1 MAFMKQI
8 LQKKQRLFLLAALL
22 WTLVIW
28 GHSMMP
34 GQQSSNESGFAEQ
47 ILTPLLDLLM
57 IPNGIRQ
64 LVIRKAA
71 HMTEFAILGILWSGV
86 FSFGKIGLPLGISIL
101 TASADEFIQRFVPQR
116 CGAVKDVLID
126 TAGALIG
133 ILLVAFIFH
142 RISRRKNVCGTPSG
156 K

>member
-1 MAFMKQI
+1 MKQT
-8 LQKKQRLFLLAALL
+8 LQKKQRIFLLTALL

-57 IPNGIRQ
+57 IPHGIRQ

-86 FSFGKIGLPLGISIL
+86 FSFGKIGLPLGISVL

-133 ILLVAFIFH
+133 ILLFALIF
-142 RISRRKNVCGTPSG
+142 RLISRRKNISSPPCE